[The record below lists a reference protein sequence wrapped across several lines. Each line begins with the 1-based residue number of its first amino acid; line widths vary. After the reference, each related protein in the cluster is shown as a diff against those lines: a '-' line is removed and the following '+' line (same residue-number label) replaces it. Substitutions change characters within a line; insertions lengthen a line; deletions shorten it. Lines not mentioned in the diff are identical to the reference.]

1 MPRAMRRGHLRGVW
15 EKSTAVEVISFLL
28 GQVRQISADKHGI
41 MWILWGKQIDDRV
54 LCIASID
61 VAFRRYNNIVHVM

>member
-1 MPRAMRRGHLRGVW
+1 MDIFEVCG
-15 EKSTAVEVISFLL
+15 KSQQPSKSSVFYL
-28 GQVRQISADKHGI
+28 VRQISADKHGI

-61 VAFRRYNNIVHVM
+61 VSFRRYNNIVHVM